1 MGSFSSKTGVNCN
14 LRVDWTQ
21 TKNTTANTS
30 SITVTVYM
38 VHNSLYMS
46 GVPMNINCMGQTK
59 AVKTPSINKTG
70 SGFTT
75 QIGTATFTVN
85 HNSDGT
91 KSGVISAVIPN
102 FGVTY
107 AGVYLANISASA
119 NVTLDSIPRASTFSA
134 SATSVY
140 AGEQITF
147 YITKASES
155 FTHKM
160 RYSLPHTN
168 GGTGK
173 SGTLTISETPYK
185 WTVPSNF
192 IDVITIGDKQTLT
205 LTLETY
211 NGSTKVGEKPLT
223 VEVKVPTNVVPSIS
237 KVTTSATSDNATVK
251 GWGIYLK
258 GYSKAVCAI
267 TASAPNN
274 ATITKYRVG
283 NKTATSNSITT
294 DVLTNLSN
302 TFEVEVTDSRGRT
315 AKTSV
320 TVNAQDY
327 SEPYLK
333 NISCYRSNSS
343 GVKDDTGTYLYMIA
357 TSAFASCGGKNK
369 ATITYSVER
378 VSNGASAGSGT
389 LTSGTASKPNILNA
403 AYMYRAT
410 ITVTDSIGGS
420 NSYTYDIKT
429 KNISFNLYPSAKGGA
444 AFGKYAEYE
453 ETLDI
458 KDWQILSS
466 KLSTNYVTASNG
478 AAIINSTAE
487 AGKYVALARLH
498 SNNGYMIPAVN
509 GGSFEVSYVQ
519 SNTDGNV
526 HKYRAILL
534 NESGNASFP
543 MNVNA
548 GNVFTAGASSNTAA
562 KYFRVVNQK
571 GSGQFVVDANGK
583 IGIQNVNTTNWIIVS
598 DAEGKEI
605 TIGSTDM
612 NISVAS
618 TIKSS
623 LNTGTYLKGNQGV
636 AIINSSSTGT
646 YTILAK
652 LNSTNGY
659 FTDGVHGAQRVFMY
673 TSKETVEKETN
684 GYTKRVVL
692 LNESGNSEFPGTVSM
707 AGAKISGSLT
717 LTKTTDASG
726 TADNGP
732 ALIVGGERTAAHLE
746 FDSNEIMAKASG
758 TTVAPLYL
766 NSDGGDIYLGGNGI
780 VNAIVNGTIKATD
793 FIDKDTGRS
802 IAPIFEGTN
811 ANGCVRFPSIKLQIC
826 WMKYTAASTGVAIAT
841 AWGSLYTG
849 AHRTLPNWYKAFN
862 AQPVIFRQ
870 GVCYQNASSAAGVI
884 TATLGDGSTS
894 SPGNAEVIRGTKIE
908 PTGSS
913 AYYGEYYYAIAIGTY
928 A

>member
-21 TKNTTANTS
+21 TKNASANTS

-85 HNSDGT
+85 HNADGT
-91 KSGVISAVIPN
+91 KSGVISAVIPK

-147 YITKASES
+147 YIAKASES

-192 IDVITIGDKQTLT
+192 IDVITTDDKQTLT

-223 VEVKVPTNVVPSIS
+223 IEVKVPTNVVPSIS

-274 ATITKYRVG
+274 ATITKYRIG

-294 DVLTNLSN
+294 DVLTALSN

-343 GVKDDTGTYLYMIA
+343 GVKDDSGTYLYMIA
-357 TSAFASCGGKNK
+357 TSAFASCGGKNS
-369 ATITYSVER
+369 ATIKYSVVR
-378 VSNGASAGSGT
+378 VSNGSNAGSGT

-410 ITVTDSIGGS
+410 LTVTDSIGGS

-444 AFGKYAEYE
+444 AFGKYAEHE
-453 ETLDI
+453 EVVDI
-458 KDWQILSS
+458 NTWSIQSAMN
-466 KLSTNYVTASNG
+466 TVTYIAGNQG
-478 AAIINSTAE
+478 KAIINATSTGGYIALFKVNSNE
-487 AGKYVALARLH
+487 GVFTLAKHANQMRLNYTSNDTVKAGTNAYTYSV
-498 SNNGYMIPAVN
+498 V
-509 GGSFEVSYVQ
+509 
-519 SNTDGNV
+519 
-526 HKYRAILL
+526 LL
-534 NESGNASFP
+534 NEAGNASFP
-543 MNVNA
+543 MNISA
-548 GNVFTAGASSNTAA
+548 GNVFTAGASTSEAS
-562 KYFRVVNQK
+562 KYFRAVNAK
-571 GSGQFVVDANGK
+571 GSGQFLVDSNGTM
-583 IGIQNVNTTNWIIVS
+583 GLYNVTATKWIIAS
-598 DAEGKEI
+598 NSAGTALSIGDAAA
-605 TIGSTDM
+605 TL
-612 NISVAS
+612 
-618 TIKSS
+618 TIKSYTKILSSEFGGALAIERTGGTGGAAIKFINTNGVLGYICMTGEVNSGLKRVTADAATTYTVLDTGNYTSWAVAKSAS
-623 LNTGTYLKGNQGV
+623 LNTL
-636 AIINSSSTGT
+636 TGT
-646 YTILAK
+646 LV
-652 LNSTNGY
+652 L
-659 FTDGVHGAQRVFMY
+659 
-673 TSKETVEKETN
+673 SKTQ
-684 GYTKRVVL
+684 
-692 LNESGNSEFPGTVSM
+692 
-707 AGAKISGSLT
+707 
-717 LTKTTDASG
+717 DASG
-726 TADNGP
+726 TADNAP
-732 ALIVGGERTAAHLE
+732 ALIVGGARTAAHLE
-746 FDSNEIMAKASG
+746 FDANEIMAKASG
-758 TTVAPLYL
+758 TTTAPLYI
-766 NSDGGDIYLGGNGI
+766 NGDGGDVYIGANAI
-780 VNAIVNGTIKATD
+780 VNAIINGTAKATD
-793 FIDKDTGRS
+793 FVDKDNSRS
-802 IAPIFEGTN
+802 IVPIMGGTST
-811 ANGCVRFPSIKLQIC
+811 NGYIRFPNIKMQIC
-826 WMKYTAASTGVAIAT
+826 WQRYSAGAQTTGITT
-841 AWGSLYTG
+841 AWGTLYTTSA
-849 AHRTLPNWYKAFN
+849 AHTLSNWAAAFSS
-862 AQPVIFRQ
+862 QPVVIKQ
-870 GVCYQNASSAAGVI
+870 AVTSNSSGNYAGVV
-884 TATLGDGSTS
+884 TVNCKDASTS
-894 SPGNAEVIRGTKIE
+894 SPGIVEPARATSVA
-908 PTGSS
+908 PTGEWSS
-913 AYYGEYYYAIAIGTY
+913 LSVYYYAIAIGPY